1 VMEDIRGEG
10 RFQRFAGKRIVC
22 CNLSDI
28 AANTVQVRN
37 NRPHRDAIT
46 LDTSGVQTGII
57 WILLNIAR
65 DQLIIFHLYAPLA
78 SSSSPLHHDRRRCIL
93 SSSTQVGSWL
103 APMPV

>member
-1 VMEDIRGEG
+1 MLMPTIIGDGSFHSFPG
-10 RFQRFAGKRIVC
+10 QSIVC

-46 LDTSGVQTGII
+46 LDTSGVRTGII

-65 DQLIIFHLYAPLA
+65 DQLVIFHLYAPLA
-78 SSSSPLHHDRRRCIL
+78 SSSSPLRHDRRCIL